1 MSGRRALPALDGF
14 RWFAALLVVAIH
26 TSPLSGVNPEADFL
40 LTRMLGRVAVLIRGR
55 RAPVA
60 GRVCMDQMLVDVT
73 DVPGVAPGGVV
84 TLIGCDGEAMIRC
97 EEVAEWCGTISNEI
111 LSRLGPRLE
120 RIDVGRPV

>member
-14 RWFAALLVVAIH
+14 RWVAALLVVAIH
-26 TSPLSGVNPEADFL
+26 TSPLAGVNPEADFL
-40 LTRMLGRVAVLIRGR
+40 LTRVLGRVAVLIRGR

-73 DVPGVAPGGVV
+73 DVPGVAPGDVV

-97 EEVAEWCGTISNEI
+97 EEVAEWCGTIPNEI